1 MRLTACVLAALLTA
15 AVAPGASAQEAAE
28 DAARSSARQLAND
41 ASEAYRRGDYEA
53 AYDGFNRA
61 FRLVGVP
68 GLGVWSARSLR
79 QLNRWVEAS
88 ERYREVTRVQLPE
101 DAPESSRTALRE
113 AEAEL
118 QELLPR
124 IPSLVITVENAT
136 PEEVEVTLD
145 GRPVPSALL
154 GAKQRLDPG
163 SHRIV
168 ARRGGEELREEITA
182 SERGVERIALRFSS
196 PPAANVTAPGADTS
210 APEAGRTPQRTAG
223 LVVLGVGGAFLV
235 GGAVTTILALD
246 RQADL
251 REQCAARSAGGYDC
265 GPGQHGAVDT
275 FETLKTI
282 STIGLIG
289 AGVLGAAGVTLY
301 LTGGPG
307 EQPGEAGKPEVA
319 LWIGGAAA
327 GLRGAF

>member
-1 MRLTACVLAALLTA
+1 LLAALLTV
-15 AVAPGASAQEAAE
+15 AVTPGAFAQEASE
-28 DAARSSARQLAND
+28 DAARSSARQLANE
-41 ASEAYRRGDYEA
+41 ASDAYRRGDFEA

-88 ERYREVTRVQLPE
+88 ERYREVTRLQLPA

-113 AEAEL
+113 AETEL
-118 QELLPR
+118 AELLPR
-124 IPSLVITVENAT
+124 IPSLVITLENAT
-136 PEEVEVTLD
+136 PEEVEVLLD
-145 GRPVPSALL
+145 GRAVPSALL

-163 SHRIV
+163 PHRVV
-168 ARRGGEELREEITA
+168 ARRGTEEVSEEVTA
-182 SERGVERIALRFSS
+182 AERGLERITLRFS
-196 PPAANVTAPGADTS
+196 AAPTATTARVPADTS
-210 APEAGRTPQRTAG
+210 APGAERTTQQTVG
-223 LVVLGVGGAFLV
+223 LVALGVGGVFLV
-235 GGAVTTILALD
+235 GGAVTTVLALD

-251 REQCAARSAGGYDC
+251 RDQCTPRDGGGYAC
-265 GPGQHGAVDT
+265 GPAQYGTVDT

-282 STIGLIG
+282 STVGLIG
-289 AGVLGAAGVTLY
+289 AGVLGAVGATLY

-307 EQPGEAGKPEVA
+307 EQPGTAEKPQVA
-319 LWIGGAAA
+319 LWVGGAAA